1 MNQLIK
7 ALLLSLTILV
17 STSCQIHQQPSVLIS
32 SDEALFAD
40 HYFANEIF
48 EPEPPEQIFYLPEAT
63 ETAIDDIILNH
74 KTTQERTKA
83 ILALIFTGIDGKRII
98 YRNTATY
105 TAAETLN
112 NARANC
118 LSLSILAYSLAK
130 RAAMQVNFQ
139 DVKIPEYWVS
149 DDNQSWLNGHVNVRI
164 LHSRLNNA
172 VSGYELL
179 GEDIVVDFEPSVKQR
194 FDTENIDKKR
204 IIAMFYN
211 NKAAE
216 AVSNGNKSRAY
227 AYYKAAII
235 SDPSFAVSW
244 SNLGILYRKNE
255 LLDLAEKAYKK
266 SLQLNP
272 NSVNAM
278 ANLVLL
284 YRHTQRDHEAD
295 ILQQKVDAARKTNPY
310 YFVMLGNEAFNQN
323 KLYDALKYFEKSLR
337 LDRKNHEAY
346 FGLAKSHTALQQID
360 KAEYYLRQAK
370 RVSPFSEDQ
379 ERYSRKLEL
388 LSTFARA
395 H

>member
-1 MNQLIK
+1 MNQLFK
-7 ALLLSLTILV
+7 LLLLSLTILV
-17 STSCQIHQQPSVLIS
+17 STSCQIHQRQSGQFTV
-32 SDEALFAD
+32 DEELFAD
-40 HYFANEIF
+40 HHFANLSF
-48 EPEPPEQIFYLPEAT
+48 VPETENEIFYLPA
-63 ETAIDDIILNH
+63 ETQVAIDDIMLRN
-74 KTTQERTKA
+74 KTTQERTRA

-98 YRNTATY
+98 YGNTATY
-105 TAAETLN
+105 TASETLN

-130 RAAMQVNFQ
+130 RAAMQVIFQ

-149 DDNQSWLNGHVNVRI
+149 DNNQSWLNGHVNVRI
-164 LHSRLNNA
+164 LHSRLNDA
-172 VSGYELL
+172 FSGYELL

-194 FDTENIDKKR
+194 FETENIDKKR

-216 AVSNGNKSRAY
+216 AVSNGNESRAY
-227 AYYKAAII
+227 AYYKAAIN

-255 LLDLAEKAYKK
+255 LLDLAEQVYKK
-266 SLQLNP
+266 SIQLNP
-272 NSVNAM
+272 KSLNAM
-278 ANLVLL
+278 ANLVVL
-284 YRHTQRDHEAD
+284 YRHTQREHEAD
-295 ILQQKVDAARKTNPY
+295 ILQEKVDSARKTNPY
-310 YFVMLGNEAFNQN
+310 YFVMLGNEAFNEN
-323 KLYDALKYFEKSLR
+323 KLQDALIYFEKSLR

-346 FGLAKSHTALQQID
+346 FGLAKSHAALQHID

-370 RVSPFSEDQ
+370 RVAPFSEEQ

-388 LSTFARA
+388 LSTLARA

>member
-1 MNQLIK
+1 MNQLFK
-7 ALLLSLTILV
+7 LLLLSLTILV
-17 STSCQIHQQPSVLIS
+17 STSCQMHQPQSGQFAV
-32 SDEALFAD
+32 DEELFAD
-40 HYFANEIF
+40 HYFDEASFI
-48 EPEPPEQIFYLPEAT
+48 PETEDEIFYLPE
-63 ETAIDDIILNH
+63 ETQAAINDIMLRN

-83 ILALIFTGIDGKRII
+83 ILALIFTGFDGKRII

-216 AVSNGNKSRAY
+216 AISSGNESRAY
-227 AYYKAAII
+227 VYYKAAIK

-255 LLDLAEKAYKK
+255 LLGLAELAYKK

-272 NSVNAM
+272 KSLNAM
-278 ANLVLL
+278 ANLVVL
-284 YRHTQRDHEAD
+284 YRYTGREREAI
-295 ILQQKVDAARKTNPY
+295 ILQEKVDAARRTNPY
-310 YFVMLGNEAFNQN
+310 YFVMLGNEAFNQS
-323 KLYDALKYFEKSLR
+323 KLHEALKYFEKSLR

-346 FGLAKSHTALQQID
+346 FGLAKSHAALRQID